1 MDSIVELL
9 WGVRQPPNRG
19 PKPAFTVGDIARAAM
34 GIADADGLAALSMQ
48 RVAGELGF
56 TKMALYRYVSGKA
69 ELTAVMIEE
78 AVGDPPDLG
87 AVPGGWRGKL
97 QHWAHQLWT
106 TWDRHPWLP
115 GATIGERIMGPKE
128 IGWTEVAVAALAETG
143 LSGSEQMDAV
153 LLLSGHVRN
162 TRSITSAGTQ
172 PWTTQGQ
179 LSPALTA
186 LLDQAADR
194 FPALSAA
201 IASAG
206 DPTPGRSREFGL
218 QRLLDGLEVLITQR
232 TH

>member
-1 MDSIVELL
+1 MDSTVELL
-9 WGVRQPPNRG
+9 WGMRPPPNRG
-19 PKPAFTVGDIARAAM
+19 PKPGFTIQEIARAAM
-34 GIADADGLAALSMQ
+34 DIADAEGLAALSMQ

-69 ELTAVMIEE
+69 ELIAVMIEE
-78 AVGDPPDLG
+78 AVGEPLDLS

-97 QHWAHQLWT
+97 QQWAHQLWE

-115 GATIGERIMGPKE
+115 GATIGERVMGPKE
-128 IGWTEVAVAALAETG
+128 VGWTEIAVAALAGTG

-162 TRSITSAGTQ
+162 TRSTASAGTQ
-172 PWTTQGQ
+172 PWTTQRQPGPD
-179 LSPALTA
+179 LSTLP
-186 LLDQAADR
+186 DHAAGR

-206 DPTPGRSREFGL
+206 DPTPDRSREFGL

-232 TH
+232 TR

>member
-1 MDSIVELL
+1 MDRTVALL
-9 WGVRQPPNRG
+9 WGVRRPPNRG
-19 PKPAFTVGDIARAAM
+19 PKPAFTIEDIARAAM
-34 GIADADGLAALSMQ
+34 DIADAEGLAALSMQ

-69 ELTAVMIEE
+69 ELIAVMIEE

-87 AVPGGWRGKL
+87 TVPGGWRGKL
-97 QHWAHQLWT
+97 EHWAHQLWA

-115 GATIGERIMGPKE
+115 GATVGERIMGPRE
-128 IGWTEVAVAALAETG
+128 IGWTESAVAALAGTG
-143 LSGSEQMDAV
+143 LSGSELMDAV

-162 TRSITSAGTQ
+162 TRSTTLAGTQ
-172 PWTTQGQ
+172 PWTAQQRLRPDLG
-179 LSPALTA
+179 ALPDHT
-186 LLDQAADR
+186 ADR

-206 DPTPGRSREFGL
+206 DPAPGRSRQFGL

-232 TH
+232 TR

>member
-1 MDSIVELL
+1 MDSTVELL
-9 WGVRQPPNRG
+9 WGVRPPPNRG
-19 PKPAFTVGDIARAAM
+19 PKPGFTIEEIAGAAM
-34 GIADADGLAALSMQ
+34 GIADAEGLAALSMQ

-69 ELTAVMIEE
+69 ELIAVMIEE
-78 AVGDPPDLG
+78 AVGEPFDLS

-97 QHWAHQLWT
+97 EQWAHQLWV

-115 GATIGERIMGPKE
+115 GATVGERVMGPKE
-128 IGWTEVAVAALAETG
+128 VAWTEIAVAALAETG

-162 TRSITSAGTQ
+162 TRSVTSAGTQ
-172 PWTTQGQ
+172 PWTTQRQ
-179 LSPALTA
+179 LSPALST

-206 DPTPGRSREFGL
+206 DPAPDRSREFGL
-218 QRLLDGLEVLITQR
+218 QRLLDGLEVLIDQR
-232 TH
+232 TG